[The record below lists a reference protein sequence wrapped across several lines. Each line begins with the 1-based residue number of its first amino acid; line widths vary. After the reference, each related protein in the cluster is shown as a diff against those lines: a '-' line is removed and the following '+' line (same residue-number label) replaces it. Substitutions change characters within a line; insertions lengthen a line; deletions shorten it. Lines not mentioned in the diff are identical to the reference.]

1 MGKWKDENRVM
12 NQFLPTGDH
21 QYINVA
27 ELLDRE
33 VVPLRTAETYALLRG
48 QTVLVTGAAG
58 SIGSELCRLILNDE
72 PQYLIALDNN
82 ETGLFD
88 LAESVRTHPFADR
101 LHICIGDIT
110 NKLGMRRIFA
120 DTRPRIVFHAAAY
133 KHVPLLEQHP
143 IEAIRTNV
151 LATYSLCRLAR
162 EHGVARFVFIS
173 SDKAAEPVSV
183 LGASKRIGELIVQS
197 QGMQDVEETTCF
209 SSVRFGNVMGSRGSV
224 IPIFA
229 RQIERGGPV
238 TVTHPDA
245 TRYFMTISEA
255 CGLVILTAA
264 IANQSCLYLLD
275 MGSPIRILDL
285 ATRMIHSQRS
295 SLKEDIAIVYTG
307 LRPGE
312 CLHEKLVA
320 ADEELQPTSF
330 RKIFC
335 VHPQTHLPTRSTIT
349 QWMHILENKLYQDD
363 VAVLRDS
370 LLSMVRRQEI
380 AVPSLNASHIL
391 SSIDVLPI
399 HNLSPASMELTAAYN
414 QERLVK

>member
-1 MGKWKDENRVM
+1 M
-12 NQFLPTGDH
+12 NQFLHTGYR
-21 QYINVA
+21 QPINVA

-48 QTVLVTGAAG
+48 QAVLVTGAAG

-72 PQYLIALDNN
+72 PEYLIALDNN

-101 LHICIGDIT
+101 LRVCIGDIT
-110 NKLGMRRIFA
+110 NKARMRRIFA
-120 DTRPRIVFHAAAY
+120 ETSPRIVFHAAAY

-151 LATYSLCRLAR
+151 LATYSLCSLAR
-162 EHGVARFVFIS
+162 ESGVARFVFIS

-197 QGMQDVEETTCF
+197 QGMQDVEETTSF

-229 RQIERGGPV
+229 QQIERGGPV

-285 ATRMIHSQRS
+285 ATKMISSQRS
-295 SLKEDIAIVYTG
+295 SLKKDIDIVYTG

-320 ADEELQPTSF
+320 VDEELQPTSYS
-330 RKIFC
+330 KIFC
-335 VHPQTHLPTRSTIT
+335 VRRQTHIPTRSTIA
-349 QWMHILENKLYQDD
+349 QWMQMLENKLYQEN
-363 VAVLRDS
+363 VSMLRDS
-370 LLSMVRRQEI
+370 LLTMVRKQEI
-380 AVPSLNASHIL
+380 ATPSFSAANLL
-391 SSIDVLPI
+391 SSIDISPL
-399 HNLSPASMELTAAYN
+399 HTLSTASMELTAVYN
-414 QERLVK
+414 QERLAK